1 MLEFLPLKQMEAF
14 KKYPSYKGGVD
25 QVLLFITLCL
35 IAIGIIMVYSSS
47 NMLAHKL
54 YGDSYRYLKVQL
66 IACLLGLI
74 GMLVV
79 SYIPYQYYEQYAK
92 PILLISIVALLLV
105 FSPVG
110 HYVRSSTGR
119 QFHRWIRIGGMQFQ
133 PVELAKLALVI
144 YVSQFLSRKSQI
156 MHSLTRGVL
165 PNILILSVVFILLY
179 KQPDF
184 GSAVLLSL
192 VVVVML
198 FVGGARLSQV
208 VLIMGIACFF
218 VYSSVKGDDYKMQ
231 RFHDFMQS
239 LQSPYTA
246 NYQVT
251 QSVSALALGGV
262 FGAGIGNSNKL
273 FSLPY
278 PHTDF
283 IFSILGEELG
293 FLGCLSV
300 IILFMLL
307 IWRGVHIALNVQDD
321 FASLTAIGI
330 STIIGLQTF
339 VNIGVVTGILPTKGI
354 TLPFISYGGSS
365 LLMSLIHVGVLLNIS
380 RGMGR
385 EETEKLMKR
394 KLGTSRQKF
403 FPLS

>member
-1 MLEFLPLKQMEAF
+1 MEVF
-14 KKYPSYKGGVD
+14 KKYPSYKSGVD
-25 QVLLFITLCL
+25 QALLFITLCL
-35 IAIGIIMVYSSS
+35 IAIGMIMVYSSS

-54 YGDSYRYLKVQL
+54 YDGDSYRYLKVQL
-66 IACLLGLI
+66 IACFLGLI
-74 GMLVV
+74 GMLAA
-79 SYIPYQYYEQYAK
+79 SYIPYQYYERCAK
-92 PILLISIVALLLV
+92 PFLLISIVALLLV

-184 GSAVLLSL
+184 GSAVLLSS

-231 RFHDFMQS
+231 RFHDFVQS
-239 LQSPYTA
+239 LQSPYTV

-251 QSVSALALGGV
+251 QSLSALALGGV
-262 FGAGIGNSNKL
+262 FGVGIGNSIYKL

-394 KLGTSRQKF
+394 KLGTSRQKS